1 MSLKIRLTRAGAKKR
16 PYYRIVVADSRAPRD
31 GRFIEKVGAYDPMK
45 RKDDPARVTLETEK
59 VRAWLAKGA
68 QPTDR
73 VLLHM
78 DAIIGSMTPKERVR
92 PELMNAKRK
101 KRVAAGSGT
110 QVQDVNKLLKMH
122 QEMGRAM
129 KQLKK
134 MGGIK
139 GLGALL
145 GGGGGMGGAGG
156 MPGLG
161 GPGGAQLPPD
171 LQNLLKKN

>member
-1 MSLKIRLTRAGAKKR
+1 MAASG
-16 PYYRIVVADSRAPRD
+16 VD
-31 GRFIEKVGAYDPMK
+31 
-45 RKDDPARVTLETEK
+45 
-59 VRAWLAKGA
+59 
-68 QPTDR
+68 DR

-78 DAIIGSMTPKERVR
+78 DAIIGSMTAKERVR
-92 PELMNAKRK
+92 PELMNARRK

-134 MGGIK
+134 MGGVK
-139 GLGALL
+139 GLGALF
-145 GGGGGMGGAGG
+145 GKGGMGGLTAPGADAL
-156 MPGLG
+156 PGLG
-161 GPGGAQLPPD
+161 GMGGAQLPPD